1 MAEQIKFGDRLFLS
15 GDKVVAQQDVLINRD
30 LVVEG
35 NLDVN
40 GSITT
45 IDTTNTYISD
55 PIVEMNHQFEGSP
68 TDDVGFEVN
77 RGDELNVF
85 WLWDESIDSWSSRG
99 TDLKVHNFHATGNT
113 QINGTLDVDG
123 QSTLASAN
131 IEDLT
136 NDRIVL
142 AGVDGEL
149 EDDANFTMDGTTF
162 NIGLGNFTV
171 DIATGDTSI
180 SGNVAIGGDL
190 DIDGQLTAASLNVED
205 LTNNRVVIV
214 GVDGEL
220 EDDANFV
227 YDGTGLNIGSS
238 NFLVQASSGD
248 IYSRGT
254 IHTDGQATF
263 ASANVEDLTDNRIV
277 ISGTLGEL
285 EDDANFTFDG
295 TTFNI
300 GQGNFTVDVATG
312 NTNSSGQSTLASLN
326 VEDLTDDRIVI
337 AGALGELE
345 DDANFT
351 FNGSKFNIGLGNFTV
366 GVATGN
372 TQVIGALD
380 VDSQSTLA
388 SVNVEDLTDN
398 RIVIVG
404 TNGELEDDPNFTMD
418 GALFNI
424 GQGNMTVDVLSG
436 RITSLGQS
444 TLASVNVEDL
454 TDNRVLIAGTNGEI
468 EDDANLTFDGNTLH
482 VGPLIPAM
490 SVNIGTY
497 VTTVFG
503 ELDVDGQANL
513 ASAAVEDLT
522 DNRVVVSGVGGE
534 LEDDANFTFDGTALD
549 IGQGNFTI
557 DVATGNTDI
566 SGNLNVQGTLTTLNT
581 ETILLADNIV
591 TLNSNYVG
599 SSPNENAGIEVNRGT
614 ESKVDVRWNETTDI
628 WEFTNDGTI
637 YRPIP
642 HTTDDLL
649 EGATNLYYL
658 DSRARLAMSVTDT
671 GGDGSLTYDNTTGV
685 ITYTGPSAIE
695 VRAHISHVDT
705 GGDGSFTYDSNTGVM
720 TYTGASHAEAIAHF
734 TDGKGIQIT
743 DDGSVST
750 FALDFTEF
758 STSDVVEDPAATTT
772 SGTMYFTESR
782 SRESISHV
790 DGGGDGS
797 FTYDNV
803 TGVMTYTG
811 PSANET
817 RAHFSA
823 TTAAASTTTSLT
835 YDSNTG
841 TFTYTPLDIASVETT
856 TSISFNNATNTLS
869 YIDEDGVQ
877 TDIDL
882 TLYLDDTNLARL
894 TQGVLDSNTGIAT
907 FTRDDNTTF
916 TVDFSSL
923 LNTDTFVVS
932 GSFDTTTGNLTL
944 TRNDSS
950 TVVTSLDGRYLQS
963 FTETDPIFSASDAA
977 GITSTDISNWNT
989 AHGWGDHSTAG
1000 YLTSYT
1006 ETDPIFSAS
1015 DAAGITSTDISNWNT
1030 AHGWG
1035 DHSTAG
1041 YLTSYTETDPIFS
1054 ASEAASIT
1062 ATDTTNWDTAHGW
1075 GDHSTAGY
1083 LSSTIT
1089 TSGEGITWSMN
1100 TDGASIKFYNTSDGD
1115 TDSRLEFS
1123 TNDNN
1128 DEYFRWTH
1136 APSGGTVYESM
1147 RLVPNSDGDARLT
1160 LSGDLVV
1167 NASQSVDPVATFTGT
1182 SSTTDNPIIVAA
1194 TNSDNR
1200 DPWIKLVRPTTT
1212 SGADLVI
1219 RGGVGSDWLSIHHIS
1234 SGADSQLVVHSNG
1247 NVGVGT
1253 GTTTVPA
1260 EKLHVGGN
1268 IVATGDI
1275 TAFYSDERLKDFS
1288 GKIDNALEKV
1298 SMLNGYYYTGNE
1310 VAAELGYDTETR
1322 QVGVSAQEVESVL
1335 PEVVKTAPISLDG
1348 ETDYKTV
1355 QYEKLVPLLIESIKE
1370 LKAEIEELKRKS

>member
-142 AGVDGEL
+142 AGINGEL

-171 DIATGDTSI
+171 DVATGDTSI
-180 SGNVAIGGDL
+180 LGNVGIGGDL

-205 LTNNRVVIV
+205 LTNNRIVIS
-214 GVDGEL
+214 GPLGEL
-220 EDDANFV
+220 EDDANFTFDAV
-227 YDGTGLNIGSS
+227 EFNIGQGS
-238 NFLVQASSGD
+238 FTVQ
-248 IYSRGT
+248 
-254 IHTDGQATF
+254 QATGNTQVLGTLDVDSQSTL
-263 ASANVEDLTDNRIV
+263 ASLNVEDLTDNRIV
-277 ISGTLGEL
+277 ISGPLGEL

-295 TTFNI
+295 TTFDI

-326 VEDLTDDRIVI
+326 VEDLTDNRIVI

-351 FNGSKFNIGLGNFTV
+351 FDGSAFNIGLGNFTV
-366 GVATGN
+366 DVATGD
-372 TQVIGALD
+372 TQVLGTLD

-522 DNRVVVSGVGGE
+522 DNRVVISGVGGE
-534 LEDDANFTFDGTALD
+534 LEDDANFTFDGATLNV
-549 IGQGNFTI
+549 GQGNFTV
-557 DVATGNTDI
+557 DVATGNTEI
-566 SGNLNVQGTLTTLNT
+566 AGNLNVQGTLTTLNT
-581 ETILLADNIV
+581 ETILLADNMV

-628 WEFTNDGTI
+628 WEFTNDGTT

-649 EGATNLYYL
+649 EGSTNLYYL
-658 DSRARLAMSVTDT
+658 DSRARLAMSVTDA

-685 ITYTGPSAIE
+685 ITYTGPSALE
-695 VRAHISHVDT
+695 VRAHLSHVDA
-705 GGDGSFTYDSNTGVM
+705 GGDGSFTYDSTTGVM
-720 TYTGASHAEAIAHF
+720 TYTGPSHAEAVAHF

-758 STSDVVEDPAATTT
+758 NTSDVVEDPAATTT
-772 SGTMYFTESR
+772 SGTMYFTETR

-823 TTAAASTTTSLT
+823 ITAAASTTTSLT

-856 TSISFNNATNTLS
+856 TSISFNNTTNTLS

-923 LNTDTFVVS
+923 LNTDTFVTS
-932 GSFDTTTGNLTL
+932 GSFDTATGNLTL

-963 FTETDPIFSASDAA
+963 FTETDPIFSAS
-977 GITSTDISNWNT
+977 
-989 AHGWGDHSTAG
+989 
-1000 YLTSYT
+1000 
-1006 ETDPIFSAS
+1006 
-1015 DAAGITSTDISNWNT
+1015 
-1030 AHGWG
+1030 
-1035 DHSTAG
+1035 
-1041 YLTSYTETDPIFS
+1041 
-1054 ASEAASIT
+1054 EAANIT
-1062 ATDTTNWDTAHGW
+1062 VTDTTNWDTAHGW

-1083 LSSTIT
+1083 LSSNIT

-1100 TDGASIKFYNTSDGD
+1100 TDGASIKFYNTGDAD
-1115 TDSRLEFS
+1115 TDSRLEFN

-1136 APSGGTVYESM
+1136 SPSGGTLFENM
-1147 RLVPNSDGDARLT
+1147 RLTPNSAGNSVLGVSGRITSTGDST
-1160 LSGDLVV
+1160 
-1167 NASQSVDPVATFTGT
+1167 VDPVATFTGT
-1182 SSTTDNPIIVAA
+1182 SSSTDNPIIVAA
-1194 TNSDNR
+1194 TNSDSR

-1219 RGGVGSDWLSIHHIS
+1219 RGGTGGDWLSIHHTS

-1298 SMLNGYYYTGNE
+1298 SMLNGYYYTGNW
-1310 VAAELGYDTETR
+1310 VAGELGYDTESR
-1322 QVGVSAQEVESVL
+1322 QVGVSAQEVEAVL
-1335 PEVVKTAPISLDG
+1335 PEVVKEAPISSTAG
-1348 ETDYKTV
+1348 VDYKTV